1 MLKRILCVIM
11 SILTLHTPVWA
22 EEQAIEQSAYSGF
35 GYEHKINLEE
45 AVLFM
50 DFEQYN
56 LNATSVHGFSDLP
69 YGTFYPK
76 EGMDSR
82 TSFAAAGASEAKI
95 DFDNPITEGMYV
107 LSFDLRR
114 AETSGWCYIRM
125 NRDLSNQYDSF
136 GVSGTSA
143 GYNHSWSISGAKKIN
158 ANEWFHVNMFMD
170 FDKNIVYYYI
180 NNEYSSKSVNLPDL
194 HSFNFMMEGSA
205 NQVTSIDNLTMF
217 ELTTTLRKALIE
229 EGIELPD
236 EIKND
241 IAVEI
246 GSKYVGNLFTSF
258 EDVKMDVTLTNSSE
272 EDIKYDISYYA
283 KSYRGDIVWQGEEK
297 NQELK
302 GKEIKVLEF
311 YPTVDKYDIYTMFVM
326 VIPHTDGAEEIKTD
340 KEFSVANVPTP
351 GYKAD
356 YIGACIHPDRW
367 AIWSDIKRSV
377 DISGIG
383 ILRTDSPWSMFETK
397 TGVYDGR
404 GLPEVRDPNFYQDVV
419 DMGMESIA
427 IFYPRNS
434 LYVLPEYSKLNEYT
448 AIAKNPVALEALEKA
463 AEQFALKY
471 KGRISAV
478 ELGNELN
485 FARIQAMSPEEYALI
500 CTYAYRGLKKGNPD
514 VVVISQGISRSAG
527 DWIYRFLTATK
538 EPVCDVVGV
547 HLYQEAGTPESKDWD
562 VYIDEVRE
570 GMKRAGYGDMP
581 MWHTEGNTSAHFTY
595 STEQQHGVNLIR
607 QLIYIKEHTGDKF
620 VFYQW
625 QTEERNPSD
634 IESYFGVMRGL
645 YASNNVNAPKQT
657 YLALTNYIAMTENA
671 GYVDK
676 ILEDNIW
683 VHRLKKPNGKY
694 VLMMYSDRQCK
705 TVSLDLGANSGILY
719 DVNGNPQ
726 NLVSDNGKYTFS
738 IADQPVYF
746 EYSGENFER
755 VQDLIVCDKNMQE
768 VTLDDEI
775 EFNLNVPEG
784 AVLDVVGRD
793 NMTVNANQDGSKAI
807 VKIKINKMPKVTTLP
822 GIGNVA
828 DVDYIERRHDFG
840 TQLYRDYVNVYV
852 RRNNQVESL
861 IKLPVE
867 YVFQSAD
874 VSMTVFPY
882 DNTNTEYWKGIVTV
896 KNNTTHNLSGEIYI
910 TEPVEISE
918 GVGTISITDIMP
930 GEEKQAKFNIP
941 KEYSTGWR
949 KYGGVFRTSD
959 GEEIKFALADVPRSI
974 YYKQPSSVAIGVI
987 EKTKNKTPIID
998 GVIDVDE
1005 WMQHKITDFD
1015 KSAVSYGSQGIVIAG
1030 VAEQES
1036 FGKDADYG
1044 GKADLSGSIYSQW
1057 DDDYFYA
1064 AAIIY
1069 DDVHFQKQDPVRFYY
1084 EDMFYVELVPT
1095 TTQRHDTRIEFALS
1109 EFFEDE
1115 RYTDAERHGDIHRN
1129 WSQMFD
1135 VPAGGV
1141 MDQSENGCKV
1151 FIERKENVTIY
1162 EVRIPWDELLSQK
1175 TRENMQTCLNF
1186 GIRDYDGDRD
1196 KTFGWNGWFVFTD
1209 TKN

>member
-22 EEQAIEQSAYSGF
+22 EKQTAEQSFYKGF
-35 GYEHKINLEE
+35 GYEHTIDLKEP
-45 AVLFM
+45 VLFM

-56 LNATSVHGFSDLP
+56 LNAGSVHGFSALP

-76 EGMDSR
+76 EGMNSK
-82 TSFAAAGASEAKI
+82 TSFAAAGVSETKI
-95 DFDNPITEGMYV
+95 DFDNPITDGVYV

-125 NRDLSNQYDSF
+125 NSGLSDQYDSF
-136 GVSGTSA
+136 GVSGAAA
-143 GYNHSWSISGAKKIN
+143 GYNRSWSISGAKNIK
-158 ANEWFHVNMFMD
+158 ANEWFRVNMFMD
-170 FDKNIVYYYI
+170 FDQNTVYYYI
-180 NNEYSSKSVNLPDL
+180 NNEYSSKSVSLPDL
-194 HSFNFMMEGSA
+194 HSFNFMIEGSA

-217 ELTTTLRKALIE
+217 ELTSEIRKALIE
-229 EGIELPD
+229 EGIEMPD

-241 IAVEI
+241 ISIEI

-258 EDVKMDVTLTNSSE
+258 EDVKIDVTLTNSSE
-272 EDIKYDISYYA
+272 EDIKYDIFYYV
-283 KSYRGDIVWQGEEK
+283 KNYRGDIVYKGEER

-302 GKEIKVLEF
+302 GKATNILEL
-311 YPTVDKYDIYTMFVM
+311 YPSVDKYDIYTMFIT
-326 VIPHTDGAEEIKTD
+326 VIPHTDGTEEIKTD

-377 DISGIG
+377 DVSGIG
-383 ILRTDSPWSMFETK
+383 ILRTDFSWEMFEREI
-397 TGVYDGR
+397 GVYQGR
-404 GLPEVRDPNFYQDVV
+404 GLPEVRDPNFYQDVT
-419 DMGMESIA
+419 DMGMENIA

-434 LYVLPEYSKLNEYT
+434 LYVLPEYSNLNEYT

-463 AEQFALKY
+463 AEGFAIKY

-538 EPVCDVVGV
+538 EPVCDVIGV

-570 GMKRAGYGDMP
+570 GMRRAGCGDMP

-625 QTEERNPSD
+625 QTEERNPDD

-671 GYVDK
+671 EYVDK
-676 ILEDNIW
+676 ITEDNIW
-683 VHRLKKPNGKY
+683 VHRLKKTDGKY
-694 VLMMYSDRQCK
+694 VLMMYSDRECK

-719 DVNGNPQ
+719 DVNGNSQ
-726 NLVSDNGKYTFS
+726 NLSSWDGKYTFS

-746 EYSGENFER
+746 EYSGENFAR
-755 VQDLIVCDKNMQE
+755 VQDAIVCNKNIQE
-768 VTLDDEI
+768 VTLGDEV
-775 EFNLNVPEG
+775 EFKLSVPQG
-784 AVLDVVGRD
+784 TTLDVKGHD
-793 NMTVNANQDGSKAI
+793 NMTVNLTQNGNDAV
-807 VKIKINKMPKVTTLP
+807 VKIKINKMPKVTNLP

-840 TQLYRDYVNVYV
+840 TQLYRDYIDVYV
-852 RRNNQVESL
+852 IRDNKVESL

-867 YVFQSAD
+867 YVYESAD

-882 DNTNTEYWKGIVTV
+882 DNTNTEYWQGIVTV
-896 KNNTTHNLSGEIYI
+896 KNNTTHNLSGDIYI
-910 TEPVEISE
+910 TEPAEISDT
-918 GVGTISITDIMP
+918 VGTLRITELLP
-930 GEEKQAKFNIP
+930 GEERQVKFNIP
-941 KEYSTGWR
+941 KAYSSGWR
-949 KYGGVFRTSD
+949 MYGGVFKTSD
-959 GEEIKFALADVPRSI
+959 GEEINFALADAPRSI
-974 YYKQPSSVAIGVI
+974 HYKQPSSVAIGVI

-998 GVIDVDE
+998 AVIDADE
-1005 WMQHKITDFD
+1005 WAEHKITDFD
-1015 KSAVSYGSQGIVIAG
+1015 KSSVSYGSQGIVIAG
-1030 VAEQES
+1030 VVEQES
-1036 FGKDADYG
+1036 FGKEADYG

-1057 DDDYFYA
+1057 DDNYFYA
-1064 AAIIY
+1064 AAVIY

-1084 EDMFYVELVPT
+1084 EDMFYLELMPT
-1095 TTQRHDTRIEFALS
+1095 RTQRHDTRIEFALS
-1109 EFFEDE
+1109 EFFEDA
-1115 RYTDAERHGDIHRN
+1115 RYTQEERHGDIHRN

-1141 MDQSENGCKV
+1141 MKQSEDGCKLFV
-1151 FIERKENVTIY
+1151 RRAENVTIY
-1162 EVRIPWDELLSQK
+1162 EVRIPWHELLSKETKQ
-1175 TRENMQTCLNF
+1175 NMQMYLNF

-1209 TKN
+1209 TND